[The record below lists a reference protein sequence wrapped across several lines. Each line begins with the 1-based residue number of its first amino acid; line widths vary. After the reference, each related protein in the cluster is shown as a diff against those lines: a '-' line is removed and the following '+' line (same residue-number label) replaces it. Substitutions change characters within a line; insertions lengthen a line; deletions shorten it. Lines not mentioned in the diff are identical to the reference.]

1 MITLIKYLAYN
12 EIQTKYETELNE
24 REKLAIANKDFE
36 EQIKIRDERAKRQD
50 EQLAIRNQ
58 QAKSSAEESAVM
70 QVAGLFQS
78 QEVGRLIAKN
88 YAKCRAWRRW
98 FG

>member
-1 MITLIKYLAYN
+1 MTTLIRFQAYN

-58 QAKSSAEESAVM
+58 QAKSGAEESAVM
-70 QVAGLFQS
+70 QVAGFVPIS
-78 QEVGRLIAKN
+78 RGWSRLIAKN
-88 YAKCRAWRRW
+88 YAKCRAW
-98 FG
+98 